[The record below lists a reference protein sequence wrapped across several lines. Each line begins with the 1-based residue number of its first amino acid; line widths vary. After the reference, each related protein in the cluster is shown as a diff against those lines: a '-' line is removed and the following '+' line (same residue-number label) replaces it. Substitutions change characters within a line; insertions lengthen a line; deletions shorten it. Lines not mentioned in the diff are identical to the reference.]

1 MCGAARGP
9 RSTASRAVLRKL
21 PLIPTLIVA
30 AAVAVMIALGFWQ
43 LRRGHEKEA
52 LLDRF
57 RAAQNLPPISFP
69 TGPIHE
75 DQLPLFRHATG
86 LCLQPVAK
94 RSTAGRNRAGEPGYS
109 QIVDCRTGAE
119 GPGMSV
125 EVGWSKNP
133 NVAVNWPGGPVSGI
147 IAPDS
152 RTRMRLVAA
161 SSPPGLEPSAPPS
174 IEQIPNNHRSYAI
187 QWFLFA
193 LIAVVIYLLALR
205 GKLQA
210 DKVKE

>member
-1 MCGAARGP
+1 MI
-9 RSTASRAVLRKL
+9 RKL
-21 PLIPTLIVA
+21 PLVPTLIVTV
-30 AAVAVMIALGFWQ
+30 AVAVMIALGVWQ
-43 LRRGHEKEA
+43 LRREAEKEA

-57 RAAQNLPPISFP
+57 RAAQNLPPISYP
-69 TGPIHE
+69 TGAMRE

-86 LCLQPVAK
+86 MCLQPVAK
-94 RSTAGRNRAGEPGYS
+94 RSTAGRNRAGETGYS

-125 EVGWSKNP
+125 ELGWSKDP
-133 NVAVNWPGGPVSGI
+133 SVKVDWAGGLVSGI

-152 RTRMRLVAA
+152 RMRMRLVAA

-193 LIAVVIYLLALR
+193 LIAAVIYVLALR
-205 GKLQA
+205 GKLNSK
-210 DKVKE
+210 KVKQ